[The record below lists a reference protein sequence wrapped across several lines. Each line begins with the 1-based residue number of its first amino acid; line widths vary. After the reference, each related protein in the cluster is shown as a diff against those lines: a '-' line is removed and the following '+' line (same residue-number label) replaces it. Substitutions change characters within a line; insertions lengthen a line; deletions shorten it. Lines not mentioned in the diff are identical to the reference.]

1 MSLRTDLAKVRG
13 LGSAKEGSAH
23 WWSQRVTAVAL
34 VPLIFWFVASIIS
47 LVGAQQA
54 VVQAWVATPWV
65 SVLLI
70 LLCIAMFHHLQLGMQ
85 VILEDYIHV
94 EWLKIASV
102 MIIKFLA
109 VALLLASIFAI
120 LKVAFLG

>member
-34 VPLIFWFVASIIS
+34 VPLISWFVASIIS

-102 MIIKFLA
+102 MLIKFLA
-109 VALLLASIFAI
+109 VALFLASIFAI

>member
-1 MSLRTDLAKVRG
+1 
-13 LGSAKEGSAH
+13 
-23 WWSQRVTAVAL
+23 
-34 VPLIFWFVASIIS
+34 
-47 LVGAQQA
+47 
-54 VVQAWVATPWV
+54 
-65 SVLLI
+65 
-70 LLCIAMFHHLQLGMQ
+70 MQ

-102 MIIKFLA
+102 MLIKFLA